1 MEFEFDPV
9 KSESNLCKHGMDF
22 DEAQDLREDQ
32 YAAIIDAR
40 SDSEPRFALIALHGE
55 RIWTAFFTTR
65 STKIRLISVRRAR
78 TEEEQI
84 YYESRRTG

>member
-9 KSESNLCKHGMDF
+9 KSASNLSKHGIDF
-22 DEAQDLREDQ
+22 
-32 YAAIIDAR
+32 R
-40 SDSEPRFALIALHGE
+40 SDSEPRFALISLYRE
-55 RIWTAFFTTR
+55 RIWAAFFTER

-78 TEEEQI
+78 IEEEQI